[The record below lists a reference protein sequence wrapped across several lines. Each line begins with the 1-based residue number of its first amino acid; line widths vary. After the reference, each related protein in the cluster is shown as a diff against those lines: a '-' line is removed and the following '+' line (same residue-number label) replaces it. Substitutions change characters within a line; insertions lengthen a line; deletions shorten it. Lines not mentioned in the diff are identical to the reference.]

1 MNHYLLNLARNDDEK
16 RLLSRVDE
24 LLQKASQGRTLCS
37 DFLDIRQQELAQAV
51 MDNEASIGWC
61 FEGGYPDAERKR
73 LLIYPDWEDEA
84 QAGIACLKIKPQA
97 IGPVDLGHRDY
108 LGALLNLGISRTKLG
123 DIVLQNE
130 AAFVFVEPNLSDY
143 ICQQLSRVKHS
154 SVTLEIIPPGD
165 FVFQP
170 TRLDL
175 LKVTLAS
182 LRLDAAVA
190 AAFNVSRAQAV
201 DLIEGQHVKINQL
214 QFDKCAARVEPGDLI
229 SVRGRGRFRIEA
241 IGGQS
246 RKGRYQ
252 VEICRY

>member
-1 MNHYLLNLARNDDEK
+1 MNQYLLNLARNDDEK

-154 SVTLEIIPPGD
+154 SVTIEQFDPDNFIFRSPA
-165 FVFQP
+165 
-170 TRLDL
+170 
-175 LKVTLAS
+175 LKTIKVSLAS
-182 LRLDAAVA
+182 LRLDAAIA
-190 AAFNVSRAQAV
+190 AAYNLSRSDV
-201 DLIEGQHVKINQL
+201 DKLIEAGNAKINQL
-214 QFDKCAARVEPGDLI
+214 EVYKSSAPVKAGDLI
-229 SVRGRGRFRIEA
+229 SVRGHGRFRFEEV
-241 IGGQS
+241 GGIT
-246 RKGRYQ
+246 RKNRCWVQ
-252 VEICRY
+252 ISIW